1 MKTNTKK
8 QITSKGK
15 IDRTGFAFY
24 IGIDLEA
31 TGTATYVFGMR
42 ALASCAGGELNSR
55 HGGSLESLRSASS
68 RLDPPPLNSLEPQP
82 PLLRGRARRTRECG
96 TRQDLPD
103 KDVRWRNDGGL

>member
-42 ALASCAGGELNSR
+42 ALASCAGGN
-55 HGGSLESLRSASS
+55 
-68 RLDPPPLNSLEPQP
+68 
-82 PLLRGRARRTRECG
+82 
-96 TRQDLPD
+96 
-103 KDVRWRNDGGL
+103 